1 MALAT
6 HLGPWLLGTVK
17 NSTNTS
23 TTVSTAQIGTYRNTG
38 STVAVQ
44 TSPGG
49 IAYTNTSATTLLT
62 PGNTIQAVATT
73 ATSTTMTLVGT
84 TAAAEGIT
92 SGLKVVGPGINGG
105 TTVSSVSGST
115 ITLSMA
121 SLTTVTA
128 GAFLFFDPTAG
139 YNNNPIVLPAGAF
152 INNIYLDVLTA
163 FNTTG
168 TTTTTAAI
176 TVSLLNSTA
185 SYNLAALTA
194 TGSATTATLPVGRY
208 MLGAVVG
215 SSLVASN
222 TTAIMLL
229 SNVSGGQNTPTDQIV
244 QATFSQSSTGTL
256 TGATQG
262 LATVSIEYSVRN
274 VDGTYFPQT
283 PNSSYLNVPY

>member
-17 NSTNTS
+17 NPTNTS

-62 PGNTIQAVATT
+62 PGNVIQSVGG
-73 ATSTTMTLVGT
+73 TSSSTLTLAGT
-84 TAAAEGIT
+84 TAAAEGIVP
-92 SGLKVVGPGINGG
+92 GLKVVGPGIAGG
-105 TTVSSVSGST
+105 TTVSSVSGSAV
-115 ITLSMA
+115 TLSA
-121 SLTTVTA
+121 AVTA
-128 GAFLFFDPTAG
+128 SATSPAPFLFFDSTAG

-163 FNTTG
+163 FNFGAASGAAG
-168 TTTTTAAI
+168 TF
-176 TVSLLNSTA
+176 TVSVLNSTA
-185 SYNLAALTA
+185 TYNLATIS
-194 TGSATTATLPVGRY
+194 TSGTTTAPLAVGRY
-208 MLGAVVG
+208 SLGATG
-215 SSLVASN
+215 GLLAASTIGVA
-222 TTAIMLL
+222 LL
-229 SNVSGGQNTPTDQIV
+229 SNISGGQNSPTDGII
-244 QATFSQSSTGTL
+244 QAFVTSGGTTPSLST
-256 TGATQG
+256 G

-283 PNSSYLNVPY
+283 PNPSYSNVPY

>member
-17 NSTNTS
+17 NPSNTS

-62 PGNTIQAVATT
+62 PGNVIQAVGG
-73 ATSTTMTLVGT
+73 TSSSTLTLTST
-84 TAAAEGIT
+84 TAAAEGIV
-92 SGLKVVGPGINGG
+92 SGLKVVGPGIAAG
-105 TTVSSVSGST
+105 TTVSSVSGSAV
-115 ITLSMA
+115 TLSA
-121 SLTTVTA
+121 AVTTSATSPA
-128 GAFLFFDPTAG
+128 PFLFFDSTSG

-152 INNIYLDVLTA
+152 INNIYLDVLTQ
-163 FNTTG
+163 FNTQGVTS
-168 TTTTTAAI
+168 TTSAI
-176 TVSLLNSTA
+176 TINLLNSTA
-185 SYNLAALTA
+185 SYNLAAYTV
-194 TGSATTATLPVGRY
+194 TGTTTATLAVGRY
-208 MLGAVVG
+208 SLGATG
-215 SSLVASN
+215 GLLASS
-222 TTAIMLL
+222 AIGAALL
-229 SNVSGGQNTPTDQIV
+229 SNVSGGQNSPTDQII

-256 TGATQG
+256 TGATTG

-283 PNSSYLNVPY
+283 QNPLYSNVTY